1 MNQKTYDQLRDFIYM
16 EIELNDRDL
25 TLIENMLRDLL
36 QWEESEWWVTNV
48 VKITLTPMDYMR

>member
-36 QWEESEWWVTNV
+36 QWEESE
-48 VKITLTPMDYMR
+48 